1 MVSNTYI
8 LLLMNTK
15 FDLIALCVWSLH
27 DYTNRKK
34 PLTVI
39 PQMKSK
45 KTLVPLSLLIR
56 TTSPSLEFSTTTSNE
71 KLLFFCLHNSCMPF
85 NKVVWPFPCEWVNL
99 NVTISVS
106 FDTKVISF
114 VHKTRRQLLD

>member
-1 MVSNTYI
+1 MIIQIGKKTFDGNTANEKQKKPWSLFHYLFEQH
-8 LLLMNTK
+8 LLL
-15 FDLIALCVWSLH
+15 LSLV
-27 DYTNRKK
+27 
-34 PLTVI
+34 LQL
-39 PQMKSK
+39 QMK
-45 KTLVPLSLLIR
+45 
-56 TTSPSLEFSTTTSNE
+56 NY
-71 KLLFFCLHNSCMPF
+71 FFCLHNSCMPF